1 MIEICKK
8 HDCVG
13 CGACISACS
22 KDAIF
27 MHPDS
32 LGFLY
37 PVIDQKKCVD
47 CGLCVKSCFNNH
59 GPAYVEPIETCVGNA
74 LAAEE
79 RVSST
84 SGGLASV
91 FMRAILNNGGCVYGC
106 SGENAHE
113 VKHVKIENINDV
125 NKLKGSKYVQSFMG
139 LTYNSVVL
147 DLKANRTVLFIGTP
161 CQVAGLK
168 AYLRGKEYDNLFT
181 VDFVCHG
188 VPSQQILNDAIDAKV
203 ADTGNLRLV
212 NRVKEGCKESKYTLR
227 LLKGGKIVY
236 DQAYPSMGYI
246 TGFLSGLY
254 YRENCYQCQ
263 FARRERVSDITLGD
277 FWDRHDNVKGLNN
290 KKDGLSMIM
299 VNTGNGKKLM
309 SMCKDSCELVE
320 WDYEDFIKRNGQLK
334 QPIRRH
340 PKRDQFEELYC
351 SKGFQSAIK
360 ESLRVDL
367 NRIRKIILFN
377 LIDSTLSTIPII
389 KIIYKQLKSI
399 K

>member
-340 PKRDQFEELYC
+340 PKRISLKNSIVRKVF
-351 SKGFQSAIK
+351 KAQS
-360 ESLRVDL
+360 R
-367 NRIRKIILFN
+367 NH
-377 LIDSTLSTIPII
+377 
-389 KIIYKQLKSI
+389 
-399 K
+399 